1 MRHPVASLLM
11 TSRRPS
17 SQTSASPQRAGDPRL
32 QAVRL
37 LVELQRD
44 RQTLDALM
52 ERLEARERLRDSRD
66 RDLLNA
72 IVFGVLRWRGRLD
85 YLIARFSKT
94 PLAKIDPF
102 ILNILRMGLFQIVFL
117 TRIPPSAA
125 VHTAVELTK
134 SRFAPWVASFVNAV
148 LRKAAAGHA
157 AVAFPDP
164 RKEPVKALAAIWG
177 FPEWLVERWLRRY
190 GADPTALLCESIN
203 AIPPLAL
210 RTNTLKACRRD
221 VVAALAAEA
230 DAVQN
235 GDMAPDGILVRGL
248 RRRLTE
254 LPAFRQG
261 WFQVQDEA
269 AQLVS
274 LLLAPRPG
282 ETVLDACAGRG
293 GKTGHLA
300 QLMANQGVLAAMD
313 HNAARLEQLKE
324 ELRRLGVSNVSV
336 LEADLARPPPQR
348 PEARFDRVLLDAPC
362 SGLGTLRRNPDIKW
376 AAGKKDL
383 QRYHSLQLTLLER
396 AAERVKPGGVLVYA
410 VCSPEPEESIDVV
423 RTFLDRNPGF
433 LPDGDTSDLPQP
445 IRELI
450 DPQGF
455 LQTYPHLRYMD
466 GFFAARM
473 RRT

>member
-1 MRHPVASLLM
+1 M

-17 SQTSASPQRAGDPRL
+17 SQQPASPHRAGDPRL

-37 LVELQRD
+37 LVELQRG
-44 RQTLDALM
+44 RRTLDALM
-52 ERLEARERLRDSRD
+52 DRMEAGESLRDSRD

-94 PLAKIDPF
+94 PLGKIDPF
-102 ILNILRMGLFQIVFL
+102 ILNILRTGLFQLIFL

-125 VHTAVELTK
+125 VHTAVEMAK
-134 SRFAPWVASFVNAV
+134 SLSAPWVASFVNAV
-148 LRKAAAGHA
+148 LRKAAAEHA
-157 AVAFPDP
+157 SVPFPDP
-164 RKEPVKALAAIWG
+164 LKEPVKALATTWA
-177 FPEWLVERWLRRY
+177 FPEWLVERWIGRY
-190 GADPTALLCESIN
+190 GSDAAALLCESIN

-210 RTNTLKACRRD
+210 RTNTLKTCRPD
-221 VVAALAAEA
+221 VMAALAAEA
-230 DAVQN
+230 DGVEATGV
-235 GDMAPDGILVRGL
+235 APDGIRVQGL
-248 RRRLTE
+248 RTRLTD
-254 LPAFRQG
+254 LTAFRQG

-274 LLLAPRPG
+274 LLLAPQPG

-313 HNAARLEQLKE
+313 QSAARLEQLRE
-324 ELRRLGVSNVSV
+324 EMRRLGVSNVSII
-336 LEADLARPPPQR
+336 EADLGQPASQDRGG
-348 PEARFDRVLLDAPC
+348 RFDRVLLDAPC

-376 AAGKKDL
+376 AAGKQDL
-383 QRYHSLQLTLLER
+383 QRYHTLQLALLER
-396 AAERVKPGGVLVYA
+396 AAERLKPPGVLVYA
-410 VCSPEPEESIDVV
+410 VCSPEPEESVNVV
-423 RTFLDRNPGF
+423 RAFLAKNPEF
-433 LPDGDTSDLPQP
+433 LPDDDMPDLPEP
-445 IRELI
+445 IRELL

-466 GFFAARM
+466 GFFAARL
-473 RRT
+473 RRK

>member
-1 MRHPVASLLM
+1 MDKMGAADSLCD
-11 TSRRPS
+11 
-17 SQTSASPQRAGDPRL
+17 G
-32 QAVRL
+32 
-37 LVELQRD
+37 
-44 RQTLDALM
+44 
-52 ERLEARERLRDSRD
+52 RD

-94 PLAKIDPF
+94 PLVKIDPS
-102 ILNILRMGLFQIVFL
+102 ILNILRTGLFQIIFL
-117 TRIPPSAA
+117 TRIPASAA
-125 VHTAVELTK
+125 VHTAVETAK
-134 SRFAPWVASFVNAV
+134 SLSAPWVAAFVNAV
-148 LRKAAAGHA
+148 LRKAAAEHA
-157 AVAFPDP
+157 SVPFPDP
-164 RKEPVKALAAIWG
+164 RKEPVKALATIWA
-177 FPEWLVERWLRRY
+177 FPEWLVERWIGRY
-190 GADPTALLCESIN
+190 GSEATALLCKSIN

-221 VVAALAAEA
+221 VMAALAAEA

-235 GDMAPDGILVRGL
+235 AGVAPDGILVKGL
-248 RRRLTE
+248 RTRLTD
-254 LPAFRQG
+254 LAAFRQG

-300 QLMANQGVLAAMD
+300 QLMANKGVLAAMD
-313 HNAARLEQLKE
+313 QSAVRLQQLKE

-336 LEADLARPPPQR
+336 IEANLGQPASQD
-348 PEARFDRVLLDAPC
+348 PEGRFDRVLLDAPC

-383 QRYHSLQLTLLER
+383 QRYHTLQLTLLER
-396 AAERVKPGGVLVYA
+396 AAERVKPRGVLVYA
-410 VCSPEPEESIDVV
+410 VCSPEPEESVDVV
-423 RTFLDRNPGF
+423 RAFLAKNPEF
-433 LPDGDTSDLPQP
+433 QPDDDTPDLPEP
-445 IRELI
+445 IRELL

-466 GFFAARM
+466 GFFAARL
-473 RRT
+473 RRK